1 MEVKDAVQ
9 LNPLSLAFLGD
20 AVFTLFVREKL
31 LLNHD
36 GKSGYLHKI
45 ASSFVCASAQ
55 AEMLDAITDELTA
68 EEREIARR
76 SRNCHNTSKAKNA
89 ALGVYK
95 KATALEGVLG
105 FLKITGQTDRLNY
118 LMEKC
123 VSVKENQ
130 GGEK

>member
-31 LLNHD
+31 LDNHD
-36 GKSGYLHKI
+36 FKSGYLHKI

-55 AEMLDAITDELTA
+55 AEMLDAITDELNA

-76 SRNCHNTSKAKNA
+76 SHNTSKAKNA

>member
-1 MEVKDAVQ
+1 
-9 LNPLSLAFLGD
+9 
-20 AVFTLFVREKL
+20 
-31 LLNHD
+31 
-36 GKSGYLHKI
+36 
-45 ASSFVCASAQ
+45 
-55 AEMLDAITDELTA
+55 MLDAITDELNA

>member
-1 MEVKDAVQ
+1 MEVKDAIQ

-31 LLNHD
+31 VDNHD
-36 GKSGYLHKI
+36 FKSGYLHKM
-45 ASSFVCASAQ
+45 ASSFVCAAAQ
-55 AEMLDAITDELTA
+55 AQMLDAIAEDLTP

-76 SRNCHNTSKAKNA
+76 SRNCHNVSKAKNA

-105 FLKITGQTDRLNY
+105 FLKITGQTERLYY

-123 VSVKENQ
+123 VSAKETQ